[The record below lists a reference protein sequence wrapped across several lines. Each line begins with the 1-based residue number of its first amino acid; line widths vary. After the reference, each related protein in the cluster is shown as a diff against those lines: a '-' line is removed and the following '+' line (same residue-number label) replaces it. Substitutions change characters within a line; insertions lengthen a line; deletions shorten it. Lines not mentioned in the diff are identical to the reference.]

1 MKASEIIK
9 NMFVQRAGSIV
20 VTTLQGKTHVVKLN
34 RDGKTISSETGLR
47 TQQID
52 LSIFDIV
59 VDFLRSNGGMASKG
73 NGRNSKVGYGKCTS
87 DTVCYCIATKYY
99 GHNVGE
105 STFDPVFIIAAIL
118 DMAGICE
125 NSRGYLRLNIMFL
138 QCIN

>member
-1 MKASEIIK
+1 MKTSEVIR
-9 NMFVQRAGSIV
+9 NMFMQGGGSIV
-20 VTTLQGKTHVVKLN
+20 VTTLRGKIHIVNLN

-52 LSIFDIV
+52 LAIFDIV
-59 VDFLRSNGGMASKG
+59 VDFLRNNGGMAPKG
-73 NGRNSKVGYGKCTS
+73 NGRNSKVGFCKCTS

-99 GHNVGE
+99 GHKAGE

-125 NSRGYLRLNIMFL
+125 NSRGYLRLKY
-138 QCIN
+138 